1 MLKSDLVRSEPGSFA
16 EATGANSEGDTEVEE
31 DDHQPTQEA
40 SVP

>member
-1 MLKSDLVRSEPGSFA
+1 MLKSDLVRSEPGSFVA
-16 EATGANSEGDTEVEE
+16 ARGENSEGDTE